1 MELNCFQNGNSS
13 IGISSQ
19 YMPPRR
25 RRIPRCLFLM
35 REIMIALDNVGT
47 LDIPHRLLLTNIH
60 RESVG
65 KADVGDALVQ
75 IPAFFNTLGHSGDPL
90 IDESALLG
98 DVILR
103 DHGAVAG
110 NNVIHIFQ
118 RFQEIQAFQQSVNV
132 GGMQSGLA
140 AGKDGITTKATR
152 SFGTWTQDWA
162 SECPGV

>member
-1 MELNCFQNGNSS
+1 
-13 IGISSQ
+13 
-19 YMPPRR
+19 
-25 RRIPRCLFLM
+25 M

-60 RESVG
+60 GESVG

-75 IPAFFNTLGHSGDPL
+75 IPAFFNALGHSGDPF

-132 GGMQSGLA
+132 GGMQPGLA
-140 AGKDGITTKATR
+140 AGKDGITHKSNPLLRHMDAGLGVRMSR
-152 SFGTWTQDWA
+152 SVIQEEIRVAHFRVMR
-162 SECPGV
+162 SL